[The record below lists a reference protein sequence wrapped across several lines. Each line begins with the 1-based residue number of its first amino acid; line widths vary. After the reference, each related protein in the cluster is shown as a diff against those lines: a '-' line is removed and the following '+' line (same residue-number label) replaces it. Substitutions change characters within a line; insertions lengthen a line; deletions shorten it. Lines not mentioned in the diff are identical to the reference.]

1 MIEGIVASISAL
13 KSVTEIAKVI
23 QGSTKTMS
31 EAELELKFANL
42 YKSLAVAE
50 LSQAGLQSAILLKD
64 QEINELKTKLKV
76 KSKTVGF
83 KQARYLVDSD
93 GAPYGQ
99 PFCSVCYHAEQ
110 ALIPLLQ
117 GLNAHHTNCNKCKAV
132 ISTNRAP
139 QNATEYIIQEKAACK
154 EHGIEFKLNLLP

>member
-1 MIEGIVASISAL
+1 MIDGIVTSISAL
-13 KSVTEIAKVI
+13 KSVAEIVKVI

-31 EAELELKFANL
+31 EAELEMKFANL
-42 YKSLAVAE
+42 YKSLAQAE
-50 LSQAGLQSAILLKD
+50 LAQAGLQSAILLKD
-64 QEINELKTKLKV
+64 QEINELKTKLDV
-76 KSKTVGF
+76 KSKTVGL

-93 GAPYGQ
+93 GVPYGQ

-110 ALIPLLQ
+110 VLIPLLQ